1 MHAVHQDALETV
13 LDRAEEELVPENVQT
28 TVLAVLVH
36 AALLV
41 LEVVVTIQEEVHVVI
56 VLPDAHH
63 IHHARADLIVHLH
76 AKADV

>member
-1 MHAVHQDALETV
+1 MHAVLRVVIIIALV
-13 LDRAEEELVPENVQT
+13 HAEEEIAAENVQT

-41 LEVVVTIQEEVHVVI
+41 LEVVVTIQEEVHVAI